1 MFAEDDSWGDPPPPA
16 AAAAQPSHPE
26 SDVALEA
33 LLQQVELQ
41 PAAAAKPKSGKQR
54 ATPAPSPAPA
64 AVEEAGTGGVEL
76 GFVTPCDD
84 EWLQPQHFPSKVG
97 GQPVWLDPL
106 ALPPAE
112 LLACGTCS
120 RPMRFLLQLYCPRP
134 ELAHAFHRSL
144 MLFCCGGRCLGASTG
159 WRALRCNLSEA
170 TPHYR
175 AQPDGSYT
183 AHGREQLAAWPS
195 PRPPLPQLWISVG
208 MEGDWKGWLSWSDEG
223 EEAKVAALL
232 ERYREEQRAEEKDAA
247 AGGADDAAAAGG
259 AAAAAAAAALDEGEA
274 EAGGG
279 GAAAE
284 AEETET
290 EEDEDEGFDAF
301 QRRVSVWPEQALR
314 FCRSGGPTERP
325 LWLSGKRRAPPPPPC
340 GRCGAARRFEFQV
353 MPQLLCSLEAE
364 EDLETLAAEAAAE
377 AKGGG
382 SPDALDWGTVAV
394 YTCSASCAAPEGAAS
409 TYADEFVWHQPV

>member
-1 MFAEDDSWGDPPPPA
+1 MNPTPVGRSGTQPGAFGLTGA
-16 AAAAQPSHPE
+16 AG
-26 SDVALEA
+26 
-33 LLQQVELQ
+33 LQLKPKVGLAGKKYGLQ
-41 PAAAAKPKSGKQR
+41 KPKAAK
-54 ATPAPSPAPA
+54 AN
-64 AVEEAGTGGVEL
+64 V
-76 GFVTPCDD
+76 F
-84 EWLQPQHFPSKVG
+84 
-97 GQPVWLDPL
+97 
-106 ALPPAE
+106 
-112 LLACGTCS
+112 
-120 RPMRFLLQLYCPRP
+120 
-134 ELAHAFHRSL
+134 
-144 MLFCCGGRCLGASTG
+144 
-159 WRALRCNLSEA
+159 
-170 TPHYR
+170 
-175 AQPDGSYT
+175 
-183 AHGREQLAAWPS
+183 
-195 PRPPLPQLWISVG
+195 
-208 MEGDWKGWLSWSDEG
+208 
-223 EEAKVAALL
+223 
-232 ERYREEQRAEEKDAA
+232 
-247 AGGADDAAAAGG
+247 
-259 AAAAAAAAALDEGEA
+259 
-274 EAGGG
+274 